1 MAFQAAKNLVKDL
14 KRKGFESYL
23 VGGVVRDFLMNMP
36 FSDIDI
42 TTKAKPYE
50 ILKLYKSVP
59 TGLKYGTVTILF
71 DNHKFEITTF
81 RLDGPSSDFRHPD
94 SVIYS
99 DNVLDDVNRR
109 DFTMNGILMDEYQ
122 NIYDHVSGIKDI
134 EAKLIRTIGN
144 PDERF
149 KEDAL
154 RILRAVY
161 FQSKLGFSIDKDTL
175 VSMKKNNY
183 LLKELKMERVLTE
196 LIKILKGKHLKEAL
210 TTLIDCGLHE
220 YLPGLK
226 KGIEYIQTLDEMPY
240 VDTFFALS
248 FTLNDGIIPSSWPF
262 SNIHKNKYEK
272 ASYLAINHP
281 NITNHLLYQYGL
293 EISILANKVNFYLNK
308 SPHLERKIIS
318 EFKNLPVKSIVDL
331 ALSSKDIINFYNKK
345 PGAWLG
351 KLQRQLV
358 INILDE
364 KIKNT
369 KEDIIKYL
377 ERSEKPWNK
386 LLER

>member
-1 MAFQAAKNLVKDL
+1 MAFEAAKNLVKDL

-23 VGGVVRDFLMNMP
+23 VGGVVRDFLMKRP

-71 DNHKFEITTF
+71 DNHKFEVTTF

-109 DFTMNGILMDEYQ
+109 DFTMNGILMDEFQ

-134 EAKLIRTIGN
+134 KDKIIRTIGN

-149 KEDAL
+149 NEDAL

-161 FQSKLGFSIDKDTL
+161 FQSKLGFKIHEDTL
-175 VSMKKNNY
+175 SSMKRNNH

-196 LIKILKGKHLKEAL
+196 MIKILKGPFLKDAL
-210 TTLIDCGLHE
+210 TTLINCELHN

-226 KGIEYIQTLDEMPY
+226 KGIEYVQTLDEMPY

-248 FTLNDGIIPSSWPF
+248 FTLNDGIIPSTWPF
-262 SNIHKNKYEK
+262 SNIHKNKYKK

-281 NITNHLLYQYGL
+281 EITDHILYQYGL
-293 EISILANKVNFYLNK
+293 EISILANKVNFYLK
-308 SPHLERKIIS
+308 KAPHLERKITS

-331 ALSSKDIINFYNKK
+331 ALTSDEIVEFYHKK

-358 INILDE
+358 IDILDK

-377 ERSEKPWNK
+377 ERSEK
-386 LLER
+386 L